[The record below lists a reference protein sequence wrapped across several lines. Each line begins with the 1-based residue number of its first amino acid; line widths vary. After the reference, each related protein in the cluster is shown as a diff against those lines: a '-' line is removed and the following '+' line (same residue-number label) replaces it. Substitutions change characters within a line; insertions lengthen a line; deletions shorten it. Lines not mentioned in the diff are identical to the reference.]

1 MSDPLKLK
9 FDVYLQDPLVAREDP
24 LFGFDEIE
32 IPPEAI
38 IFDGPTSSR
47 FAVVDY
53 NASTKILNR
62 AAQWDEKSGKFR
74 NNNRLLDKN
83 FDSKDALQFH
93 QVQVWATLQRALLFF
108 EEEQGL
114 GRFIPW
120 GFDGNRLIVVP
131 HAGYGQNAYYD
142 RASKS
147 LQFYYYNDPN
157 RPGALVY
164 TCLSADII
172 HHEFGHA
179 VLDGIRPHLIE
190 SYSIE
195 TAAFH
200 EFVGDMTALLLLLRN
215 NDFRDKIAKKF
226 GEDLSSIRILSG
238 IADEFG
244 RTVKNKSF
252 LRNADN
258 KRTLAEVNES
268 DGPHQ
273 MSTVLTGAIFKIM
286 EQLSKQYVRRALDN
300 KGLSGAQKRGQAK
313 KAFWRTIYRM
323 HRMAIQPL
331 DFLPPIDATF
341 RDYALAMLRVE
352 EISNPQDPYD
362 YRKIMINE
370 FIDRKILTE
379 EDKAELLHPD
389 YLYDRN
395 DVPLKHAIAYK
406 IGRCKVSAYHFVN
419 ENRKVLGIPE
429 NKDIIIADVYQ
440 SQKSTRQGRRLP
452 THYTLQ
458 YLWYEEVLLADGN
471 FGEIDGE
478 IAAMPCGATLVFDR
492 ENNLLHWANKP
503 GVAFVDDPDILK
515 AGQARLAQFKAKI
528 SQLIQSQQLGL
539 NEHGNYGLFAK
550 SVKPIVIEKKGG
562 LLHFKSN
569 PHLTISEHHQNK
581 SAWEISF

>member
-1 MSDPLKLK
+1 MNDPLK

-32 IPPEAI
+32 IPPEVV
-38 IFDGPTSSR
+38 IFDGPTSAR

-53 NASTKILNR
+53 NASTQLLAKP
-62 AAQWDEKSGKFR
+62 AQWHEKSGTFKNDSQTLDR
-74 NNNRLLDKN
+74 NFAKQ
-83 FDSKDALQFH
+83 DALQFH
-93 QVQVWATLQRALLFF
+93 QVQVWATLKRALIFF
-108 EEEQGL
+108 EEAQGL
-114 GRFIPW
+114 GRKIPW
-120 GFDGNRLIVVP
+120 GFEGNRLIVVP

-157 RPGALVY
+157 RPGELVY

-179 VLDGIRPHLIE
+179 VLDGIRPRFIE
-190 SYSIE
+190 SYSVQ
-195 TAAFH
+195 THAFH

-215 NDFRDKIAKKF
+215 NDFRDKIARKF
-226 GEDLSSIRILSG
+226 GDDLSSIRILSG

-258 KRTLAEVNES
+258 DRTLDEINEA
-268 DGPHQ
+268 DGAHH

-286 EQLSKQYVRRALDN
+286 EQLSKQYVRRALDRQ
-300 KGLSGAQKRGQAK
+300 GLTEFQRRGQAK

-341 RDYALAMLRVE
+341 RDYALAMLRME
-352 EISNPQDPYD
+352 EISNPHDPYE
-362 YRKIMINE
+362 YRKVIINE
-370 FIDRKILTE
+370 FVDRKILSE
-379 EDKAELLHPD
+379 ADKVALMEPD

-395 DVPLKHAIAYK
+395 EVKLKNIATYRIVRSK
-406 IGRCKVSAYHFVN
+406 ADAYQCID
-419 ENRKVLGIPE
+419 ENRKALGIPQ
-429 NKDIIIADVYQ
+429 NRDVVILDVYQ
-440 SQKSTRQGRRLP
+440 SQKSTRQGRKLP

-458 YLWYEEVLLADGN
+458 YLWYEEILLDDGQ
-471 FGEIDGE
+471 FAEIEGE
-478 IAAMPCGATLVFDR
+478 IAAMPCGGTLVFDR

-503 GVAFVDDPDILK
+503 GVEFTENAEMLAV
-515 AGQARLAQFKAKI
+515 GQARLQTFKQQIA
-528 SQLIQSQQLGL
+528 SLINNGQLGFV
-539 NEHGNYGLFAK
+539 EYETDVLFAK
-550 SVKPIVIEKKGG
+550 SMKPIVVEKKDG
-562 LLHFKSN
+562 LIHFRSN
-569 PHLTISEHHQNK
+569 PHLTIAEEHENK
-581 SAWEISF
+581 SSWEISF